1 VALSDMEIAAVEGQ
15 PTPAR
20 KRVGLT
26 LALCFLGSLVEGYS
40 LQSAGVAAPKFARA
54 LHLHPGSILDFHN
67 NLTWVLSSNALGLF
81 IGAAIGGRLA
91 DRIGRKWILTI
102 SMLLFAV
109 FTLGSALSDTYAMM
123 VLMRF
128 LTGLGLGGAMPNII
142 AIAAETGS
150 VKTRVARV
158 TMITGSLPAGGALV
172 SLFAFAAG
180 PALDWRDIFILGAAL
195 PLVVAALMAVFLSD
209 GYRPKSVSTTMP
221 TSQVLFG
228 KSRVFSTTYIWVSF
242 FFTMVALY
250 LLLNWLAT
258 LMNSAGYT
266 PLQATVV
273 TLYFGVGGAV
283 GAWVLGLTSRI
294 IPRPLILT
302 ICYIGMAVSL
312 WILAVTDHD
321 IASANAAA
329 FGAGCFVVGTQ
340 ALLFGMAPDH
350 YHPAIRGAGVGW
362 AVALGRLGSFFGP
375 LLPGM
380 VGQSK
385 VLFLLLPVI
394 AVAGAAALLLSVQRG
409 DSQDQL

>member
-1 VALSDMEIAAVEGQ
+1 MTSSDREIGDISDPAKADPTRVALTI
-15 PTPAR
+15 T
-20 KRVGLT
+20 
-26 LALCFLGSLVEGYS
+26 LCFLGTLVEGYS
-40 LQSAGVAAPKFARA
+40 LQSAGVAAPKFAHA
-54 LHLHPGSILDFHN
+54 LHLHPGSIFDFHD

-91 DRIGRKWILTI
+91 DKVGRKWILTL
-102 SMLLFAV
+102 SMLAFAF
-109 FTLGSALSDTYAMM
+109 FTLGSGLANDYGMM

-150 VKTRVARV
+150 AKHRVARV
-158 TMITGSLPAGGALV
+158 TVVTGTLPAGGALV

-180 PALDWRDIFILGAAL
+180 PGLDWRNIFFLGAAL
-195 PLVVAALMAVFLSD
+195 PLVIFVLMAFFLSD
-209 GYRPKSVSTTMP
+209 GYRPKSVSKPISTT
-221 TSQVLFG
+221 QVLFG
-228 KSRVFSTTYIWVSF
+228 EKRAPSTLYIWASF

-266 PLQATVV
+266 PIQATVV

-294 IPRPLILT
+294 IPRPLMLT
-302 ICYIGMAVSL
+302 ICYLGMAASL
-312 WILAVTDHD
+312 WLLAITDHD
-321 IASANAAA
+321 IATANAAA

-340 ALLFGMAPDH
+340 ALLFGMAPD
-350 YHPAIRGAGVGW
+350 YYAPAIRGAGVGW
-362 AVALGRLGSFFGP
+362 AVAMGRAGSFFGP
-375 LLPGM
+375 MLPGM
-380 VGQSK
+380 VGQGK

-394 AVAGAAALLLSVQRG
+394 AVAGLAALLLAASPKE
-409 DSQDQL
+409 